1 MVNNTGVVKI
11 VVRQAPRDGLTP
23 VPPLA
28 PAPRPPSSGLP
39 AVLNP
44 RPTLTPGRLP
54 TPTLGTARAPM
65 PTPTLVRPLLKLV
78 HSPSPEVSGES
89 RWLRPEILARNGDE
103 MGLPEG
109 FLVLVQVSSCQHT
122 ALICSGPQNWAA

>member
-1 MVNNTGVVKI
+1 MNNTGVVKI

-39 AVLNP
+39 AVLTP
-44 RPTLTPGRLP
+44 RPTLTPGRLS
-54 TPTLGTARAPM
+54 TPSLGTARAPI
-65 PTPTLVRPLLKLV
+65 PTSTLVRPLLKLV

-89 RWLRPEILARNGDE
+89 RWLMPEIFAGNGDRVAQRV
-103 MGLPEG
+103 
-109 FLVLVQVSSCQHT
+109 FKSQ
-122 ALICSGPQNWAA
+122 